1 MTRGPLRSAVLLVLL
16 AAACVPR
23 PAPGPPPRPGSPPGL
38 EDRALLL
45 LLSDRRL
52 YDPFTVE
59 RLLESRDPALRAEL
73 ALSLGRIGDRRGA
86 RALLELLADR
96 APEVRRA
103 AAFAAGLLGDPALA
117 PALAPELAPAPALAP
132 ALLAAAA
139 DRDRETGRRAVEA
152 LARVAAPLADVLEAL
167 AELAPDERFE
177 RLLPPLF
184 RFEPLERLPLAVHA
198 LAEAPPQLRPWA
210 AYALARGAR
219 PEAAEPLRGLL
230 ADADPWVRGWA
241 ARALGEV
248 GEGADL
254 ARLRPLVDD
263 PRPGPIVQALRA
275 AARLVA
281 DGRAAAPAEWRPRL
295 VELTGDPRPGVR
307 ITALEVAGAWLPDKV
322 LGARLAEGARRG
334 GLRERQVSL
343 LSLAAA
349 GDGRAAGLAADLAL
363 ETESLLR
370 VAAAEA
376 AGRLGLAPLLDRL
389 ARDPAPAVRLA
400 ALAARLSARSP
411 PGAESGA
418 EATAAA
424 LAALLSALEDP
435 DPALRAAALERLAEE
450 PAASHEA
457 IRRAIR
463 GPGSRRLVDVARAG
477 TRALGARAAAEPLER
492 GAIVAELEV
501 LARDGDW
508 LVRREAADALEALER
523 PRPAVGPVEAGRA
536 LAAYRDLAR
545 SSAGPRLVDLET
557 RHGTVRLR
565 LDCPAAPLTCVN
577 FLQLVGHGFFDGLA
591 FHRVVPDFV
600 VQGGDPRGDGW
611 GGPGYTLRDE
621 GSLIDYRRGVLGM
634 ARSGPDTAGSQF
646 FITLSPQPHL
656 DGAYTA
662 FGEVV
667 EGLAVLDRIAQWDRI
682 ERLREV
688 PNSGAA
694 GGKGSA
700 PGDLGPRR

>member
-1 MTRGPLRSAVLLVLL
+1 MTSGRRRAAAIALLL
-16 AAACVPR
+16 AAACAPR

-59 RLLESRDPALRAEL
+59 RLLAARDPGLRAEL
-73 ALSLGRIGDRRGA
+73 ALALGRIGDRRGSQP
-86 RALLELLADR
+86 LLELLADP

-103 AAFAAGLLGDPALA
+103 AAVGAGLLGERAAA
-117 PALAPELAPAPALAP
+117 PT
-132 ALLAAAA
+132 LLAAAA
-139 DRDRETGRRAVEA
+139 GRDRETGRLAVEA
-152 LARVAAPLADVLEAL
+152 LARLEVPLVEVVEAL
-167 AELAPDERFE
+167 AGLEPGERRA

-198 LAEAPPQLRPWA
+198 LADAAPDLRPWA
-210 AYALARGAR
+210 AYALARDAR

-241 ARALGEV
+241 ARALGGI

-254 ARLRPLVDD
+254 ARLRPLLDD
-263 PRPGPIVQALRA
+263 PQPGPIVQALRA
-275 AARLVA
+275 ASSLVA
-281 DGRAAAPAEWRPRL
+281 AGRAAAPGDWRPRL
-295 VELTGDPRPGVR
+295 AELVLDPRPGVR
-307 ITALEVAGAWLPDKV
+307 VTALEAAGAWLPDEA
-322 LGARLAEGARRG
+322 LGERLAESARRG

-343 LSLAAA
+343 LALAAA
-349 GDGRAAGLAADLAL
+349 GDGRAAGLAAELAT
-363 ETESLLR
+363 ETEPPLR
-370 VAAAEA
+370 AAAAEA
-376 AGRLGLAPLLDRL
+376 AGELGLAPLLERL

-400 ALAARLSARSP
+400 VLAARLAAAGEGGR
-411 PGAESGA
+411 
-418 EATAAA
+418 EAAAAA
-424 LAALLSALEDP
+424 LAALEDP

-450 PAASHEA
+450 PAADYEA
-457 IRRAIR
+457 LRRAIR
-463 GPGSRRLVDVARAG
+463 GPGSRRLIDVAVAG
-477 TRALGARAAAEPLER
+477 TRALAARAAAEPLER

-501 LARDGDW
+501 LAREGDF
-508 LVRREAADALEALER
+508 LVRREAAAALAALER
-523 PRPAVGPVEAGRA
+523 PRPAIGPVETGRA

-545 SSAGPRLVDLET
+545 ASAGIRVVDLET

-565 LDCPAAPLTCVN
+565 LDCPQAPLTCVN
-577 FLQLVGHGFFDGLA
+577 FLQLAGHGFYDGLA

-611 GGPGYTLRDE
+611 GGPGYTIRDE
-621 GSLIDYRRGVLGM
+621 GSLLRYRRGVVGM

-646 FITLSPQPHL
+646 FIALSPQPHL

-667 EGLAVLDRIAQWDRI
+667 EGLEVLDRIAQWDRI
-682 ERLREV
+682 ERAREAA
-688 PNSGAA
+688 PAAKGAPA
-694 GGKGSA
+694 RE
-700 PGDLGPRR
+700 PVD